1 MKEIMEKLNK
11 DEEKKVSGGV
21 ALITDG
27 NIFKGVD
34 GNDFS
39 VCCDVCGDEITGRA
53 GVIVDSKGNTYCLH
67 CANEKIDLL
76 RKMGVKENF
85 STQDG
90 LKYYFEN

>member
-1 MKEIMEKLNK
+1 MKEIMEKLNEN
-11 DEEKKVSGGV
+11 EEEKVSGGV

-53 GVIVDSKGNTYCLH
+53 GVIVGSKGNTYCLH
-67 CANEKIDLL
+67 CAKMKMHLL
-76 RKMGVKENF
+76 KKMGVNEKF
-85 STQDG
+85 STVDG
-90 LKYYFEN
+90 LKYTFEN